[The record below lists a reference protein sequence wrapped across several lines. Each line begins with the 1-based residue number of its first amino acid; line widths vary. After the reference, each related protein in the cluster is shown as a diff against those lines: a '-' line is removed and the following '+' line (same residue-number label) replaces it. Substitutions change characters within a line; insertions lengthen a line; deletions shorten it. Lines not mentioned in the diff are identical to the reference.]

1 MHMGLRSSALIT
13 MQSDTSKFRKSYLG
27 IAHYVL
33 VGGGAGGGRGGD
45 PSMTTCA

>member
-13 MQSDTSKFRKSYLG
+13 MQSNSYYLG

-33 VGGGAGGGRGGD
+33 VGGGAGGGSGGD
-45 PSMTTCA
+45 LSMTTCA